1 MSKNADKD
9 FEVIMPLECELVLS
23 CLIEHT
29 DEFHKTD
36 ISNEDISRI
45 ENLSDSEVDEALS
58 WLLDSNAIE
67 IIMPDALGFIFKVKP
82 NALLWYKEQKNYL
95 DQYKNISR

>member
-9 FEVIMPLECELVLS
+9 FEVIMPLECELVLG

-45 ENLSDSEVDEALS
+45 EDLSDSEVDEALS
-58 WLLDSNAIE
+58 WLLDNNAIE
-67 IIMPDALGFIFKVKP
+67 IISPNWLGYFFKVKP
-82 NALLWYKEQKNYL
+82 NALLWYKKKKNSKYCL
-95 DQYKNISR
+95 ITS